1 MFSGPLAFILALLLP
16 LGGALEQRLLA
27 WPDWSLPAPLTRP
40 GQTDLEYP
48 QWLEGNWLLTSTDGS
63 QATVCFK
70 RRSDGLVV
78 GNRAANAT
86 AVAKL
91 SLGDELLSVENDPNN
106 PNRQLTRLRDGLS
119 LETSIQG
126 RGSKSISPIVFLAD
140 ELSLQT
146 LRRPEL
152 PPRLSRI
159 EILSKFSRRDQN
171 HITVEQWQARYP
183 PPEAGLRPGAVATS
197 SSTLLLERQTGND
210 FIALPSAP

>member
-1 MFSGPLAFILALLLP
+1 MFSGLLAFILALLLP

-63 QATVCFK
+63 QATVGFK

-106 PNRQLTRLRDGLS
+106 PNRQLTRLRDGLL

-126 RGSKSISPIVFLAD
+126 RGSESISPIVFLAD

-171 HITVEQWQARYP
+171 PITVDQWQPRYP
-183 PPEAGLRPGAVATS
+183 PPNTGLRTRDVATLSYTFAVAAAT
-197 SSTLLLERQTGND
+197 
-210 FIALPSAP
+210 